1 MAKKTI
7 PKQLKKNISNY
18 IGILKADKLPIKQ
31 VFLFGSYAK
40 GNQNKWSDVDI
51 CVISPKFKDAYSA
64 MQYLFAK
71 APFDKKYTIEPI
83 GFSPEDFKTNDS
95 LISEIKRT
103 GIEVMV

>member
-7 PKQLKKNISNY
+7 ATKINKEINDYLD
-18 IGILKADKLPIKQ
+18 ILKADNLPIKQ

-40 GNQNKWSDVDI
+40 GNPTKWSDVDLCI
-51 CVISPKFKDAYSA
+51 ISPKFKNPWSA
-64 MQYLFAK
+64 LQYLWSK
-71 APFDKKYTIEPI
+71 RLKNSGLTIEPI
-83 GFSPEDFKTNDS
+83 GFSPQDFKTNDS